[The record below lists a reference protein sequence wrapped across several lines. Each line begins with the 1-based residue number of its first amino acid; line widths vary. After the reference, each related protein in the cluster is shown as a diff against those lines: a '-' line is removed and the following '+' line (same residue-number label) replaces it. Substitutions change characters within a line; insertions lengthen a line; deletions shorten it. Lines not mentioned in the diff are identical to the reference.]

1 MRRILLL
8 LLVLA
13 VLPVQAALADAQTQ
27 KWWAEEQK
35 CIAKCPKMP
44 RFGGTENT
52 KQFNERIKKTD
63 AYNQCRRQC
72 ITDYMNRVQI
82 KPDPFDDGS
91 KGYFK
96 RNQ

>member
-1 MRRILLL
+1 MIWKAMTILLL
-8 LLVLA
+8 LL
-13 VLPVQAALADAQTQ
+13 LPAHVALADAQTA

-44 RFGGTENT
+44 RFGGSETD
-52 KQFNERIKKTD
+52 KQFKERIKKTD

-72 ITDYMNRVQI
+72 ITDYMNKVQV
-82 KPDPFDDGS
+82 KPKHLDDGS

-96 RNQ
+96 RNK